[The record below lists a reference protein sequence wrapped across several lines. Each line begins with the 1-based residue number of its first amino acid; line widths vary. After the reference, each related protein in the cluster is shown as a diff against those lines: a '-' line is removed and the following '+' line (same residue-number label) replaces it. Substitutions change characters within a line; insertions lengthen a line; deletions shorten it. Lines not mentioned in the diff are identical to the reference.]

1 MPGEEGGAELA
12 LPDFAGSGLGT
23 GGQEFPRNQGSRAED
38 GAEAGFHNCG
48 RGRRGGH
55 VPLPPSPHC
64 SVWWGWG
71 GQGARVAFRQFE
83 LFFPGSGTAAK
94 TQGLPAPPEGS
105 FAHEPIF
112 PPLLHAHQP
121 EPRNPWGH
129 LYGRSGHMLPHRR
142 AWEGVSSWPLGKKCS
157 LPHPSAVDTRPQTL
171 LTTGTHRPEGLPARP
186 PWPLHTAGPGLGS
199 KGRVSGWKAPH
210 PRPDTH
216 PGHTQGQP
224 RRRPGKEPEASKLQV
239 RSTR

>member
-1 MPGEEGGAELA
+1 MQ
-12 LPDFAGSGLGT
+12 GSGDARGGRRCRAGT
-23 GGQEFPRNQGSRAED
+23 ARLCWVRIGVGGQEFPRNQGSRAED

-48 RGRRGGH
+48 QGRRGGH

-105 FAHEPIF
+105 SAHEPSF

-171 LTTGTHRPEGLPARP
+171 LITGTHRPEGSPAGLRGLFTQQDQD
-186 PWPLHTAGPGLGS
+186 WEIKGGFPGG
-199 KGRVSGWKAPH
+199 
-210 PRPDTH
+210 
-216 PGHTQGQP
+216 
-224 RRRPGKEPEASKLQV
+224 RRPIPALTHIQGTHRPAPEETWERPRGL
-239 RSTR
+239 